1 MINKKLGLM
10 ALLAGWAAGNLV
22 AGDFT
27 NYAVGDVL
35 IGFRNGGTYNIV
47 VDAGPISA
55 FTNAA
60 PNHRIPITQLTAAQ
74 LTTAFG
80 GVNGLNWS
88 AFTWLT
94 NNNTLFVSKAR
105 TSLNSQTVAWSASN
119 AGIQS
124 GVAQNMS
131 SIPPGA
137 AYIYNNAAI
146 SPSTADSVIEPQAAS
161 GYLSGQSYYNSL
173 FGGLSNPNFGGNFS
187 GNPENSTP
195 GDFDTAGTVVRS
207 DFYQIP
213 PGSGRSNVKFLGY
226 FEFAT
231 NGALSF
237 VAYPSAVPT
246 VPVIKSIS
254 RLGTVT
260 TIGYTTGLSGTY
272 TLRGNTT
279 LSSGAA
285 ATNWPAISTLT
296 SGDTAVHTTTD
307 SDSSNVKFYII
318 TAQ

>member
-10 ALLAGWAAGNLV
+10 ALLAGCAVSSIV
-22 AGDFT
+22 AGDF
-27 NYAVGDVL
+27 NSYAVGDVL
-35 IGFRNGGTYNIV
+35 VGFRNGGVDNLV
-47 VDAGPISA
+47 VDAGPIST
-55 FTNAA
+55 FTNAT
-60 PNHRIPITQLTAAQ
+60 PNQRIPITQLTASQ
-74 LTTAFG
+74 CIMAFG

-94 NNNTLFVSKAR
+94 NNTLFVTKAR
-105 TSLNSQTVAWSASN
+105 TSLNSQTVAWSANN

-137 AYIYNNAAI
+137 NYIFNNASI

-173 FGGLSNPNFGGNFS
+173 FGGLSTPNFGGNFS
-187 GNPENSTP
+187 GNPEISTP
-195 GDFDTAGTVVRS
+195 GDFDSFGTVVRS

-226 FEFAT
+226 FEFAPDGSLT
-231 NGALSF
+231 F
-237 VAYPSAVPT
+237 VAYPSSVAT

-254 RLGTVT
+254 RSGNVT

-279 LSSGAA
+279 LSSGVA
-285 ATNWPAISTLT
+285 ATNWPAISTLA

-307 SDSSNVKFYII
+307 TDSSNIKFYII